1 MQTLRTTTHRIALPV
16 AFSMFLLAAATAV
29 SQAQTA
35 NFAATAAPSP
45 AADAST
51 AAGSYANVQH

>member
-1 MQTLRTTTHRIALPV
+1 
-16 AFSMFLLAAATAV
+16 MFLLAAATAV